1 MAAERKAQPIPEQ
14 YLDLFEKRSLGFLAT
29 LMPDGS
35 PQVTPLWASYDGE
48 HVLVNAAKGRQ
59 KDLNMR
65 ARPRVAI
72 CMIDPDNTG
81 RYLAIRGP
89 VTEITSEGA
98 VAHGAALAKRYSG
111 SDNYTVP
118 PRRHARDLQD
128 SPRARPRHGVRP
140 TPTLSLKGRGGQAPS
155 GLPFPGGKGP
165 GVRCCP
171 PLTARRRPCQCAPA
185 PRRGRP
191 SRARRRSRGGQ
202 LPRRR
207 CGSRPPA
214 RSTPAQSA

>member
-1 MAAERKAQPIPEQ
+1 
-14 YLDLFEKRSLGFLAT
+14 
-29 LMPDGS
+29 MPDGS

-118 PRRHARDLQD
+118 PGVTRVIYKI
-128 SPRARPRHGVRP
+128 RPDRVHGM
-140 TPTLSLKGRGGQAPS
+140 G
-155 GLPFPGGKGP
+155 
-165 GVRCCP
+165 
-171 PLTARRRPCQCAPA
+171 
-185 PRRGRP
+185 
-191 SRARRRSRGGQ
+191 
-202 LPRRR
+202 
-207 CGSRPPA
+207 
-214 RSTPAQSA
+214 